1 MIKKGPVTRLR
12 ESLEEKE
19 TEVKELHDKYLRA
32 LADLDNYRKLM
43 QKEMAEYRKSSKL
56 QFFNKIIPVL
66 DSLDRAMEGDHD
78 SSDTGKFIEGMEII
92 HRQFREAL
100 NMLGLKEFS
109 GLGEEFDPSRHE
121 AVATI
126 ETDDQP
132 EHIVI
137 EEISKGYMVDNQ
149 VVKPAKVC
157 VSKLKKGGQE
167 DAENNRN

>member
-12 ESLEEKE
+12 EALEEKE

-43 QKEMAEYRKSSKL
+43 QKEMVGYRKSSKL
-56 QFFNKIIPVL
+56 EFFNKIIPVL
-66 DSLDRAMEGDHD
+66 DSFDRAMAGDHGSND
-78 SSDTGKFIEGMEII
+78 KESFIKGIEII

-109 GLGEEFDPSRHE
+109 GLGEVFDPSRHE

-126 ETDDQP
+126 ETDEQP
-132 EHIVI
+132 EHMVI

>member
-1 MIKKGPVTRLR
+1 
-12 ESLEEKE
+12 
-19 TEVKELHDKYLRA
+19 
-32 LADLDNYRKLM
+32 
-43 QKEMAEYRKSSKL
+43 L

-66 DSLDRAMEGDHD
+66 DSFDRAMEGDHNSAD
-78 SSDTGKFIEGMEII
+78 KEKFIEGIEII

-109 GLGEEFDPSRHE
+109 GMGEVFDPSRHE

-132 EHIVI
+132 EHVVI

-167 DAENNRN
+167 DAENNRD

>member
-1 MIKKGPVTRLR
+1 MLKKGPITRLK
-12 ESLEEKE
+12 ETLEEKE

-43 QKEMAEYRKSSKL
+43 QKEMAGYRKSSKL
-56 QFFNKIIPVL
+56 EFFNKIIPVL
-66 DSLDRAMEGDHD
+66 DSFDRAMEVDHD
-78 SSDTGKFIEGMEII
+78 SADNKSFVEGIEII
-92 HRQFREAL
+92 HRQFSEAL

-109 GLGEEFDPSRHE
+109 GLGEIFDPSRHE

-126 ETDDQP
+126 ETDEQP

-157 VSKLKKGGQE
+157 VSKLKKGGHE
-167 DAENNRN
+167 DAENNRD

>member
-1 MIKKGPVTRLR
+1 MIKKGPVTRLK
-12 ESLEEKE
+12 ETLEEKE
-19 TEVKELHDKYLRA
+19 TEVKELNDKYLRA

-43 QKEMAEYRKSSKL
+43 QKEMTGYRKSSKL
-56 QFFNKIIPVL
+56 EFFNKIIPVL
-66 DSLDRAMEGDHD
+66 DSFDRAMEGDHG
-78 SSDTGKFIEGMEII
+78 DTDKEHFIEGIEII

-109 GLGEEFDPSRHE
+109 GLGEVFDPSRHE

-126 ETDDQP
+126 ETDEQP
-132 EHIVI
+132 EHIIV